1 MSNEPLEPLTLKRTH
16 SSMTR
21 TLRDLQPGSE
31 LLKMLRNTLTR
42 LSTDI
47 RFITC
52 VEQKLTLAP
61 VREKRVDL
69 LVHHNNC

>member
-31 LLKMLRNTLTR
+31 LLKMLRDTLTR
-42 LSTDI
+42 LSPDI

-69 LVHHNNC
+69 LAHHNNC